1 MTSVLC
7 SIGVMKTS
15 NQYSLSEL
23 CQLVDLT
30 PRTVRFYIQ
39 KQLIAAPEGTG
50 RAAYYHQLHLEQLLE
65 IKKWQNAGLSLE
77 RIKELL
83 THKDDS
89 NGDTKPV
96 PPIKPKKPGDIE
108 VCSHI
113 HIADGL
119 TLQVEPIKAG
129 LSSEQ
134 MKQLISSV
142 LSSFNRIK
150 E

>member
-1 MTSVLC
+1 MTLVLF
-7 SIGVMKTS
+7 SIGVMKIS
-15 NQYSLSEL
+15 NQYSLTEL

-65 IKKWQNAGLSLE
+65 IRKWQDAGLSLE

-83 THKDDS
+83 DRDS
-89 NGDTKPV
+89 DTKPV
-96 PPIKPKKPGDIE
+96 PPLKPKQPGDIE

-113 HIADGL
+113 HIDNGL
-119 TLQVEPIKAG
+119 TLQIEPTKAG
-129 LSSEQ
+129 LSPEQ
-134 MKQLISSV
+134 MRQLISSV
-142 LSSFNRIK
+142 LSAYNNIK